1 VHSGEANLLSA
12 AERVNH
18 WRIIDHCLTVILETP
33 STDRTILDVKAPVDW
48 CFTMFDV
55 PPFLMIRAPCQSCFM
70 DKFEPTIVTFHFF
83 IHGKSKHVFIS
94 FQQFPPSGR
103 SKTRKY
109 CGTSK
114 LRCSIAQF
122 LGGTII
128 LSWDESLVQFIWKA
142 DKILIHIYIWHI
154 GPDKLSL
161 ILLR

>member
-1 VHSGEANLLSA
+1 MHSGEANLLSA

-83 IHGKSKHVFIS
+83 LFMVKASMYSSLSSS
-94 FQQFPPSGR
+94 FLQVAGLRLENIAGR
-103 SKTRKY
+103 R
-109 CGTSK
+109 
-114 LRCSIAQF
+114 
-122 LGGTII
+122 
-128 LSWDESLVQFIWKA
+128 SWDVPSPSSSAEQSSYHGMNHWFSSSEK
-142 DKILIHIYIWHI
+142 LIKFWYIYIYGI
-154 GPDKLSL
+154 
-161 ILLR
+161 

>member
-1 VHSGEANLLSA
+1 MSILSGRGIPHGTSKSMVPLLAEPGSIHVIEVSLNIFETHSINWNRLFFHSFHGIQKVKIDEFQKTVHSGEANLLSA

-83 IHGKSKHVFIS
+83 
-94 FQQFPPSGR
+94 
-103 SKTRKY
+103 Y
-109 CGTSK
+109 
-114 LRCSIAQF
+114 
-122 LGGTII
+122 
-128 LSWDESLVQFIWKA
+128 SW
-142 DKILIHIYIWHI
+142 
-154 GPDKLSL
+154 
-161 ILLR
+161 